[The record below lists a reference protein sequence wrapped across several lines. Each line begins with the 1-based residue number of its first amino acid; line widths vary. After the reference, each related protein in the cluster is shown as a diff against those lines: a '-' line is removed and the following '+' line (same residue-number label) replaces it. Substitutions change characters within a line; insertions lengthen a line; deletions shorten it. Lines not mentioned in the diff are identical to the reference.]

1 MTYDFQ
7 TYKSIN
13 KPVDQRLLLGG
24 GVGLSAGNW
33 FWEKLIAWTFVKPVP
48 CAYKSQSP
56 SSFHF
61 TGMREKD
68 ESQTMNITQLEVT
81 KNHNMYWEFSISSL
95 YKKYSSEIII
105 MVNTFLSI
113 LIFDFLLEMEGTY
126 SSINVWS

>member
-33 FWEKLIAWTFVKPVP
+33 FGEKLIAWTFVKPVP

-56 SSFHF
+56 SFHF

-68 ESQTMNITQLEVT
+68 ESQTMNIAGSNKESQHVLRVQ
-81 KNHNMYWEFSISSL
+81 H
-95 YKKYSSEIII
+95 
-105 MVNTFLSI
+105 
-113 LIFDFLLEMEGTY
+113 
-126 SSINVWS
+126 